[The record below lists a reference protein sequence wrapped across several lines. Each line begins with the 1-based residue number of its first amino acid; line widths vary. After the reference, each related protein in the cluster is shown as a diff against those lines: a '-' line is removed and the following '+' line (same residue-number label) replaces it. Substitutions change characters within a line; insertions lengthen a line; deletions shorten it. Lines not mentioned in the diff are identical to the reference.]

1 MFFIGSVVWMIA
13 SVLSPVKLPF
23 GIIAQTAMIAMIAVF
38 ANNRKE
44 IKILWNGKFYDSE
57 FKNQEE

>member
-1 MFFIGSVVWMIA
+1 MFFIGSVVWMVL
-13 SVLSPVKLPF
+13 SVVSPVKLPF
-23 GIIAQTAMIAMIAVF
+23 GIIAEFAMILMVVVF
-38 ANNRKE
+38 AYNRKE